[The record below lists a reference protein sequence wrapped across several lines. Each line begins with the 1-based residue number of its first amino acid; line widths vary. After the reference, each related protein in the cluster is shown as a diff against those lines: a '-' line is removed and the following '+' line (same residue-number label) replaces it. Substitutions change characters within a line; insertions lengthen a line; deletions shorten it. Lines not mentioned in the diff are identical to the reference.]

1 MGAPGRRAEFREVVT
16 AELTALDS
24 GVNRRIAQFWTA
36 LLFCSWLTQIMK
48 PVLHGLLTWA
58 RCEQWS
64 RPSFPGRVNRCRI
77 DQVEFGRFRIG
88 EIMAAANSRASTMGG
103 QNCHA
108 SIAGEGRSAT
118 SAAYGPQ

>member
-1 MGAPGRRAEFREVVT
+1 MGAPGRRAEVREVVT

-24 GVNRRIAQFWTA
+24 GINRRIAQFWTA
-36 LLFCSWLTQIMK
+36 LWFCGWLTQIMK

-58 RCEQWS
+58 RCEQGS

-77 DQVEFGRFRIG
+77 LQVQFGRFRIG
-88 EIMAAANSRASTMGG
+88 AIMAATNRRDSTMGG
-103 QNCHA
+103 ENCHD
-108 SIAGEGRSAT
+108 SNTGEGRSAP